1 MGVLPLL
8 FFILSNYMT
17 NLGGVV
23 IKELQINEEIR
34 FREVRLISED
44 GDQLGIVSSRE
55 AMSIAE
61 EKNLD
66 LVLMSP
72 NAKPPVCKI
81 MDYGKYRYDTMK
93 KNKDAKKKQK
103 TITLKEVRLSPNIE
117 EHDLN
122 VKANQAKKFLNQ
134 GNKVKVSIRFRGR
147 ELGRTSMG
155 YGVMDNFLD
164 LLEGCGEVEKKPK
177 MEGRAMVMFLQP
189 STQE

>member
-1 MGVLPLL
+1 
-8 FFILSNYMT
+8 MT

-55 AMSIAE
+55 AMNLAE
-61 EKNLD
+61 EKKLD
-66 LVLMSP
+66 LVLISP

-122 VKANQAKKFLNQ
+122 VKANHAKKFLNQ

-189 STQE
+189 SSQE

>member
-1 MGVLPLL
+1 M
-8 FFILSNYMT
+8 Y
-17 NLGGVV
+17 V

-34 FREVRLISED
+34 FREVRLISDD
-44 GDQLGIVSSRE
+44 GEQLGIMSSRE
-55 AMSIAE
+55 AMNIAE

-93 KNKDAKKKQK
+93 KAKDAKKKQK
-103 TITLKEVRLSPNIE
+103 TIELKEVRLSPNIE
-117 EHDLN
+117 QHDLN
-122 VKANQAKKFLNQ
+122 VKATQARKFLTQ

-155 YGVMDNFLD
+155 YGVMDSFMELVKD
-164 LLEGCGEVEKKPK
+164 LGQIEKKPK
-177 MEGRAMVMFLQP
+177 MEGRAMVMFLEP
-189 STQE
+189 SKEE

>member
-147 ELGRTSMG
+147 ELGRTCMG

-189 STQE
+189 SAQ

>member
-1 MGVLPLL
+1 M
-8 FFILSNYMT
+8 Y
-17 NLGGVV
+17 V

-34 FREVRLISED
+34 FREVRLISDD
-44 GDQLGIVSSRE
+44 GEQLGIMSSRE
-55 AMSIAE
+55 AMNIAE

-93 KNKDAKKKQK
+93 KAKDAKKKQK
-103 TITLKEVRLSPNIE
+103 TIELKEVRLSPNIE
-117 EHDLN
+117 QHDLN
-122 VKANQAKKFLNQ
+122 VKATQARKFLTQ

-155 YGVMDNFLD
+155 YGVMDSFRELVKD
-164 LLEGCGEVEKKPK
+164 LGQIEKKPK
-177 MEGRAMVMFLQP
+177 MEGRAMVMFLEP
-189 STQE
+189 SKEE

>member
-1 MGVLPLL
+1 MA
-8 FFILSNYMT
+8 
-17 NLGGVV
+17 
-23 IKELQINEEIR
+23 
-34 FREVRLISED
+34 D
-44 GDQLGIVSSRE
+44 
-55 AMSIAE
+55 

-81 MDYGKYRYDTMK
+81 MDYGKYRYDTIK
-93 KNKDAKKKQK
+93 KNKEAKKNQK

-122 VKANQAKKFLNQ
+122 VRANQANKFLSE

-147 ELGRTSMG
+147 ELGRTEMG
-155 YGVMDNFLD
+155 FSVMENFLALVKD
-164 LLEGCGEVEKKPK
+164 RGEVEKKPK

-189 STQE
+189 KQD